1 MTGWRKMKQAPDGQL
16 YTSES
21 DLQKACVRNFR
32 TVWQPFGP
40 FLFSIPNG
48 AKIGGHVT
56 KKGFP
61 VLASILK
68 GEGMTEGVADLML
81 ALSRSGFHGL
91 FIEMKTIVG
100 DLSPE
105 QREFLERQS
114 GEGYAVAVCRTLAE
128 FETTVDDYMNGRFV
142 QSPVWMRKRDLKKI
156 DQKSVNH
163 LAG

>member
-1 MTGWRKMKQAPDGQL
+1 MKGWRNLKQAPDGQL

-21 DLQKACVRNFR
+21 QLQTTCVKNFR
-32 TVWQPFGP
+32 TVWQPFGL

-56 KKGFP
+56 KRGFP
-61 VLASILK
+61 VMAAILK
-68 GEGMTEGVADLML
+68 GEGMTEGVSDLLL
-81 ALSRSGFHGL
+81 ALPRSGFHGL

-128 FETTVDDYMNGRFV
+128 FEKTVDDYMNGRFV
-142 QSPVWMRKRDLKKI
+142 QSPVWMKKRDLKKI
-156 DQKSVNH
+156 DRKNVNG